1 MVRLLPGTNIQKC
14 RAINLESSWLVCLHC
29 LCSSTEDVERRWG
42 HLRELPGSLRWHWNF
57 MVSGFDWYFL
67 IHVFHSVEGVF
78 KQGSLSHSVK
88 QCWPNWGGERL
99 CCRDMAGPWNKKPF
113 CFSEQKGRCIS
124 NFGGD
129 HRILETSTG
138 FLQRPYSQPV
148 KAVGALFKTA
158 VLQSKPS
165 AYKLEF
171 LLKLPRN
178 WLNKLRGLHKWKR
191 FNGGVGLGLPI
202 WMKWWAYFTDSW
214 LRLSGCFSCP
224 VISPIQH

>member
-99 CCRDMAGPWNKKPF
+99 CCRDMAGPRNKKPF

-124 NFGGD
+124 NFGGAITGSLRPALD
-129 HRILETSTG
+129 FYKGHILS
-138 FLQRPYSQPV
+138 
-148 KAVGALFKTA
+148 
-158 VLQSKPS
+158 QSKLLVLFS
-165 AYKLEF
+165 RQLFCRVSHQLINLSFFWNF
-171 LLKLPRN
+171 L
-178 WLNKLRGLHKWKR
+178 G
-191 FNGGVGLGLPI
+191 
-202 WMKWWAYFTDSW
+202 TD
-214 LRLSGCFSCP
+214 
-224 VISPIQH
+224 